1 MNNLIHLK
9 HRDPIIDQWTNAL
22 DKDAAYK
29 TIAFKF
35 FGGDSD
41 KLDIYL
47 DKFGESLTNIK
58 VKVNDMANTEV
69 REYRQLAMF

>member
-1 MNNLIHLK
+1 MQHIRQLLLN
-9 HRDPIIDQWTNAL
+9 
-22 DKDAAYK
+22 
-29 TIAFKF
+29 F